1 MDDNSR
7 KTALR
12 MIPYG
17 LHIMGVEGQD
27 SRITAG
33 TLNCITHASFKPPLV
48 AVEVKTDSQIHD
60 ITKLR
65 RYFVLNVLGKGQQG
79 ATYTIFKPAERCCQR
94 FSAESFH
101 SRSTDLPVQ
110 EKIPPFVEYRLLTT
124 VEEEEHSTFIGEVV
138 DAVSNQEPDGRADD
152 VTLLLKDLGEK
163 TFYGRCIDFIL

>member
-27 SRITAG
+27 SRISAG

-60 ITKLR
+60 ITKPG
-65 RYFVLNVLGKGQQG
+65 RYFALNVLGKGQQG
-79 ATYTIFKPAERCCQR
+79 VTYTKFKPAERYCQR
-94 FSAESFH
+94 FSGESFH
-101 SRSTDLPVQ
+101 SGSTDSPVQ
-110 EKIPPFVEYRLLTT
+110 DNIPPFVECRLLTT
-124 VEEEEHSTFIGEVV
+124 IGEEEHSIFICEVV
-138 DAVSNQEPDGRADD
+138 DAGVKQEPEGRADD
-152 VTLLLKDLGEK
+152 LTLLLKDLGEK
-163 TFYGRCIDFIL
+163 TFCGRCMDFVL